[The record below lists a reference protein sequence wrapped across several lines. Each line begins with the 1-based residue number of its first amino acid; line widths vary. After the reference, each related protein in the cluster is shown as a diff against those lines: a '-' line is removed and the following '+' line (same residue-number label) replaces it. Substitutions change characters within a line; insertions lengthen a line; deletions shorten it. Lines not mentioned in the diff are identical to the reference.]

1 MKVRRLSE
9 ELVKRIAAGE
19 VIERPASVV
28 KELIENSLDAG
39 ARKIQILIKGAGRLL
54 IRISDD
60 GDGMSKEDLLL
71 SVERHTT
78 SKIKT
83 IEDIDQISSLGFRG
97 EALYTIAAVSKLEI
111 TTCERDAQ
119 HGYVLKA
126 MAGTIQDI
134 SETGSPSGT
143 TVEVKDLFWNTP
155 ARLKF
160 LKSPN
165 TEMNHI
171 FETVAM
177 HCLARPDVGF
187 RLTDG
192 EKVLIDTAPG
202 QDLLA
207 RIRSLYEGLGDQWV
221 KLDYQGP
228 QMGVTGFAGHPAMS
242 RGDRSFQQFFVNQRP
257 VKSPALGFSVESAFH
272 SLVPEAKHPIFFIFI
287 TVHPQTVDVNVHP
300 SKREIRF
307 HKTQEVQD
315 QLREA
320 VRSSL
325 SKHFTA
331 PYQGAEAGKEAYL
344 DRVKESITSYFGKA
358 DSSYSGQDRKYTPLA
373 VHPSK
378 ERYSEAASMTAM
390 MPKEDPFYV
399 KALGCFD
406 NLYWAVLL
414 EDGMALMDLHAA
426 HERVL
431 YEKFLSSWR
440 QHRLAIQ
447 SLLIPATFELSKG
460 DFSVFKEHQKVL
472 QDLGFGIEEFGDS
485 SVIISQVPQYCE
497 IHSLKDLFLGII
509 DDLKTFQKTTFVG
522 ESQLEEKIILRACKS
537 AVKAHDP
544 LSAVEIERLVRDLFS
559 LELPYTCPHGRPTFL
574 KFTGSDLAKMFK
586 RQ

>member
-1 MKVRRLSE
+1 MKVQRLSE
-9 ELVKRIAAGE
+9 DLVKRIAAGE

-39 ARKIQILIKGAGRLL
+39 ARKISVLIKGAGRLL

-60 GDGMSKEDLLL
+60 GFGMSKEDLLL

-83 IEDIDQISSLGFRG
+83 VEDIDQISSLGFRG

-111 TTCERDAQ
+111 TTCERDSE
-119 HGYVLKA
+119 HGYGLRA
-126 MAGTIQDI
+126 TAGTIQDI

-143 TVEVKDLFWNTP
+143 TIEVKDLFWNTP

-165 TEMNHI
+165 TEMKNI

-187 RLTDG
+187 RLADG
-192 EKVLIDTAPG
+192 EKILIDTSPG
-202 QDLLA
+202 QDLVT
-207 RIRSLYEGLGDQWV
+207 RIRSLYEGLGDDWV
-221 KLDYQGP
+221 KLDYQSP
-228 QMGVTGFAGHPAMS
+228 QLEVTGFVGHPAMS
-242 RGDRSFQQFFVNQRP
+242 RGDRSFQHFFVNQRP

-287 TVHPQTVDVNVHP
+287 TVNPQTIDVNVHP

-320 VRSSL
+320 VRSAL
-325 SKHFTA
+325 SRHFTS
-331 PYQGAEAGKEAYL
+331 PYQPAESGKEVYL
-344 DRVKESITSYFGKA
+344 DRVKDSITAYFGKA
-358 DSSYSGQDRKYTPLA
+358 ESSHSGQERKYPPIP
-373 VHPSK
+373 VNPVK
-378 ERYSEAASMTAM
+378 ERYSDAVSLTAM
-390 MPKEDPFYV
+390 MPRDEALYV

-414 EDGMALMDLHAA
+414 EDGLALMDLHAA

-431 YEKFLSSWR
+431 YEKFLTGWR

-447 SLLIPATFELSKG
+447 SLLIPATFELSKE
-460 DFSVFKEHQKVL
+460 DFSVFREHQKTL
-472 QDLGFGIEEFGDS
+472 KDLGFGIEEFGDA

-497 IHSLKDLFLGII
+497 IHSLKDLILNIL
-509 DDLKTFQKTTFVG
+509 DDLKTFQKTTLVG
-522 ESQLEEKIILRACKS
+522 ESQLEERIILRACKS

-544 LSAVEIERLVRDLFS
+544 LSAAEIERLVRDLFS
-559 LELPYTCPHGRPTFL
+559 LELPYTCPHGRPTIL
-574 KFTGSDLAKMFK
+574 KFTGTDLARMFK